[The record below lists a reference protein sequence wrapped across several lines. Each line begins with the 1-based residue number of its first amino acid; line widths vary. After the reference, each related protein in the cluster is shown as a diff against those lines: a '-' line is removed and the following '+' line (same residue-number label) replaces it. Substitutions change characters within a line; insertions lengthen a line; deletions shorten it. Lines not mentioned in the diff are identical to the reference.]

1 MILADLEAFIA
12 SQLHAPVAVVVAG
25 LWGLLWGS
33 FGNVCI
39 HRVPLGQSV
48 VRPASHCPHCQ
59 KEIAWFDNV
68 PVLGWLM
75 LRGRCRQCAAPISA
89 LYPLFELLGGV
100 LAVVLYLRFV
110 ALGGETSPP
119 LLLAQFLVY
128 FGFALTLAVLSVI
141 DWQLLLLP
149 DRITLPAIP
158 LFYVLGRVLGDIGW
172 LDALIGSAVGYLLIR
187 AVSDGYYYLTGREG
201 LGYGDGKLLGLIGA
215 LLGWQALPWTLLMG
229 SVSACLISFP
239 LLLWRR
245 RAGQE
250 IVELRQ
256 TPVPFGPFLSLGAL
270 AYLLMLHGR
279 NIDEVMLSLFSRLG
293 LARMLQ

>member
-1 MILADLEAFIA
+1 MLADLEAFIA
-12 SQLHAPVAVVVAG
+12 SQLHAPVAMVVAG

-89 LYPLFELLGGV
+89 RYPLFEMLGGV

-110 ALGGETSPP
+110 ALGGETSPA

-158 LFYVLGRVLGDIGW
+158 VFYVLGRVLGDIGW

-250 IVELRQ
+250 IVVLRQ

-293 LARMLQ
+293 VARMLQ

>member
-1 MILADLEAFIA
+1 MLAELEAFIA

-110 ALGGETSPP
+110 AMGGETSPA

>member
-1 MILADLEAFIA
+1 MLADLEAFIA

-172 LDALIGSAVGYLLIR
+172 VEALIGSAVGYLLIR

-201 LGYGDGKLLGLIGA
+201 LGYGDGKLLALIGA

>member
-1 MILADLEAFIA
+1 MLADLEAFIA
-12 SQLHAPVAVVVAG
+12 SQLHAPVAVVLAG

-201 LGYGDGKLLGLIGA
+201 LGYGDGKLLALIGA

>member
-1 MILADLEAFIA
+1 MLADLEAFIA

-201 LGYGDGKLLGLIGA
+201 LGYGDGKLLALIGA

>member
-1 MILADLEAFIA
+1 MLTDLEAFIA
-12 SQLHAPVAVVVAG
+12 SQLHAPVAVVLAG

-39 HRVPLGQSV
+39 YRVPLGQSV

-68 PVLGWLM
+68 PVLSWLM
-75 LRGRCRQCAAPISA
+75 LRGRCRQCAAPISVR
-89 LYPLFELLGGV
+89 YPLFELLGGV
-100 LAVVLYLRFV
+100 LAVVLYLRIV
-110 ALGGETSPP
+110 ALGGETSPV
-119 LLLAQFLVY
+119 LLLAHFLVY

>member
-1 MILADLEAFIA
+1 MLTDLEAFIA
-12 SQLHAPVAVVVAG
+12 SQLHAPVAVVLAG

-68 PVLGWLM
+68 PVLSWLM
-75 LRGRCRQCAAPISA
+75 LRGRCRQCAAPISVR
-89 LYPLFELLGGV
+89 YPLFELLGGV
-100 LAVVLYLRFV
+100 LAVVLYLRIV
-110 ALGGETSPP
+110 ALGGETSPA
-119 LLLAQFLVY
+119 LLLAHFLVY

-141 DWQLLLLP
+141 DWQFLLLP

>member
-1 MILADLEAFIA
+1 MLADLEAFIA

-89 LYPLFELLGGV
+89 LYPLFELLVGV

-110 ALGGETSPP
+110 AMGGETSPA

>member
-1 MILADLEAFIA
+1 MLADLEAFIA

-75 LRGRCRQCAAPISA
+75 LRGRCRQCSAPISA

-201 LGYGDGKLLGLIGA
+201 LGYGDGKLLALIGA

>member
-1 MILADLEAFIA
+1 MLADLEAFIA

>member
-1 MILADLEAFIA
+1 MLTDLEAFIA
-12 SQLHAPVAVVVAG
+12 SQLHAPVAVVLAG

-48 VRPASHCPHCQ
+48 VRPASHCSHCQ

-89 LYPLFELLGGV
+89 RYPLFEMLGGV

-110 ALGGETSPP
+110 AMGGETSPA

-201 LGYGDGKLLGLIGA
+201 LGYGDGKLLALIGA

>member
-1 MILADLEAFIA
+1 MLAELEAFIA

-89 LYPLFELLGGV
+89 RYPLFEMLGGV

-110 ALGGETSPP
+110 AMGGETSPA

>member
-1 MILADLEAFIA
+1 MLADLEAFIA

-172 LDALIGSAVGYLLIR
+172 LDALIGSAVGYLLLR

-201 LGYGDGKLLGLIGA
+201 LGYGDGKLLALIGA

>member
-1 MILADLEAFIA
+1 MLADLDAFIA
-12 SQLHAPVAVVVAG
+12 SQLHAPVAVVMAG

-89 LYPLFELLGGV
+89 RYPLFELLGGV

-110 ALGGETSPP
+110 ALGGETSPA

-158 LFYVLGRVLGDIGW
+158 VFYVLGRVLGDIGW

-229 SVSACLISFP
+229 SVSACVISFP
-239 LLLWRR
+239 LLLWRK

-250 IVELRQ
+250 IVALRQ

>member
-1 MILADLEAFIA
+1 MLADLEAFIA
-12 SQLHAPVAVVVAG
+12 SHLHAPVAVVVAG

-75 LRGRCRQCAAPISA
+75 LRGRCRQCSAPISA

-201 LGYGDGKLLGLIGA
+201 LGYGDGKLLALIGA

>member
-1 MILADLEAFIA
+1 
-12 SQLHAPVAVVVAG
+12 
-25 LWGLLWGS
+25 
-33 FGNVCI
+33 
-39 HRVPLGQSV
+39 VPLGQSV

-89 LYPLFELLGGV
+89 RYPLFEMLGGV

-110 ALGGETSPP
+110 AMGGETSPA

-158 LFYVLGRVLGDIGW
+158 VFYVLGRVLGDIGW

-250 IVELRQ
+250 IVVLRQ

-293 LARMLQ
+293 VARMLQ